1 MMTSDCGVVI
11 VAAGMGARMGG
22 AAPKQI
28 RPLAGRP
35 LVLWSA
41 SFFDHAASVREI
53 VIVAPPGLTAL
64 MTSLCVGQGL
74 SRLRGIVAGGPRR
87 QDSVQAGVA
96 ALSENCRLVAVH
108 DAARPF
114 PPVNF
119 EEGISLARESGAAI
133 FGHAVTDTLKTSSD
147 GRVTSTMPRAGVWAV
162 QTPQIFR
169 REVLV
174 KALKHCRCEG
184 IEVTD
189 DAAAVE
195 AAGGTVCLVHGS
207 RWNLKLTFAEDWPV
221 AEALAHS
228 LERQTP
234 RPEALQP

>member
-1 MMTSDCGVVI
+1 MMAPDCGVVI

-41 SFFDHAASVREI
+41 SFFNRAASVREM
-53 VIVAPPGLTAL
+53 VIVAPPSLTTIMA
-64 MTSLCVGQGL
+64 SICVCQGF
-74 SRLRGIVAGGPRR
+74 SRLRGIVAGGARR

-96 ALSENCRLVAVH
+96 ALSKDCRLVAVH

-119 EEGISLARESGAAI
+119 EEGVQLARETGAAV
-133 FGHAVTDTLKTSSD
+133 FGHAVTDTLKTASD
-147 GRVTSTMPRAGVWAV
+147 GRVTGTMPRAGVWAV

-169 REVLV
+169 RQMLV
-174 KALKHCRCEG
+174 EALRHCRCEG
-184 IEVTD
+184 KEVTD

-195 AAGGTVCLVHGS
+195 AAGGTVCLVAGS
-207 RWNLKLTFAEDWPV
+207 RWNMKITFAEDWPV
-221 AEALAHS
+221 AEALAQLH
-228 LERQTP
+228 EQPTP
-234 RPEALQP
+234 PREELHL